1 MSSIPVGTWAVERL
15 FINGEMVVNNESV
28 RAIQIFDREW
38 VLQPTGQR
46 FKLTQLTA
54 NSAVLES
61 NGETFYAEFEID
73 GNLLDL
79 QLSRANRKEVI
90 RISAEAITADVFV
103 DVS

>member
-1 MSSIPVGTWAVERL
+1 MSSIPVGSWAIKRI
-15 FINGEMVVNNESV
+15 FINDEMVLESEGV
-28 RAIQIFDREW
+28 RAIQIFDRKW
-38 VLQPTGQR
+38 VLQPAGQL
-46 FKLTQLTA
+46 FKITQLTT

-61 NGETFYAEFEID
+61 NGETFYAEFKID
-73 GNLLDL
+73 SNLLDL

>member
-15 FINGEMVVNNESV
+15 FINDEMVVNNESV

-54 NSAVLES
+54 NSAVLEL

-73 GNLLDL
+73 GSLLDL